1 MFRFLFWHYKHF
13 LNNIFCNFQP
23 PECNDSPDFIQKSID
38 FSHNEIISVEGNI
51 VLNFWYVRK
60 GKAVNKTKN
69 ASLVR
74 ENGLFKILKIFI
86 FSLLF

>member
-1 MFRFLFWHYKHF
+1 M
-13 LNNIFCNFQP
+13 
-23 PECNDSPDFIQKSID
+23 
-38 FSHNEIISVEGNI
+38 EGNI
-51 VLNFWYVRK
+51 ALNFWYVRK

-74 ENGLFKILKIFI
+74 ENGLFKILKIFT